1 MQGRL
6 ESKLIQLGNL
16 SLIFQDLANIG
27 FVVQLHVP
35 NIKCATINAQIHVC
49 TQGTSITNAHSNVK
63 VHAIINSVST
73 LSETSQTNNKEKG
86 ML

>member
-6 ESKLIQLGNL
+6 ESNLIQLGNL
-16 SLIFQDLANIG
+16 SLIFQDPANIG

-49 TQGTSITNAHSNVK
+49 T
-63 VHAIINSVST
+63 
-73 LSETSQTNNKEKG
+73 
-86 ML
+86 